1 MTCLICYSDSPLHYL
16 ECFHLLCEECTKK
29 IDRCAECRNP
39 FTQEFIMLYQIQNP
53 EPELDHTINQIQEL
67 ENNINQIQEPDHTI
81 NQIPELE
88 NNMNQIQE
96 LRNNMGLL
104 HTIVLDLEH
113 NVAITNTHI
122 ALYINYINNILTPN
136 IFNIINICENPR
148 LKNHIINII
157 NETNN
162 ILNSDDFS
170 QYNLS
175 LINNMLNLLDNLIMD
190 DNTYN
195 HIKSYINSVKIL
207 F

>member
-53 EPELDHTINQIQEL
+53 EPEPEP
-67 ENNINQIQEPDHTI
+67 EPDHTI
-81 NQIPELE
+81 NQIPEFE
-88 NNMNQIQE
+88 NNMDQMPE
-96 LRNNMGLL
+96 LEYNMNLLNN
-104 HTIVLDLEH
+104 IISDLEQ
-113 NVAITNTHI
+113 NVAITNTQRT
-122 ALYINYINNILTPN
+122 LYINYINNILTPN
-136 IFNIINICENPR
+136 IFNIVNVCENQR

-162 ILNSDDFS
+162 ILNTNNFS
-170 QYNLS
+170 EYNLS

-190 DNTYN
+190 DNIYN